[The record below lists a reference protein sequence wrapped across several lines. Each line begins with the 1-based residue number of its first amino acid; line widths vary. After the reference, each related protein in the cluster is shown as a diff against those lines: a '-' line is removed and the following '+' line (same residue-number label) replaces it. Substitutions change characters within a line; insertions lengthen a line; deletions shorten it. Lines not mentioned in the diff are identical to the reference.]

1 MLSRSCSTGEQP
13 FAGGW
18 LRLGI
23 SANVRREILGP
34 CSVGGKG
41 EFMNFIR
48 AFTSF
53 SGRIGRRGFW
63 AGIIT
68 IFVLGSLAK
77 VSTTPDILSS
87 DPFSALSR
95 NWRNMGAMDVLI
107 YLAMLY
113 PAMALVTQR
122 LHDRNKSGLY
132 AALFWGPALVQAA
145 NVFLP
150 GISAYLSDIMW
161 GWNLLAAWIGAVGIW
176 FFVELGFYGPRE
188 PNKYGPD
195 PRND

>member
-1 MLSRSCSTGEQP
+1 
-13 FAGGW
+13 
-18 LRLGI
+18 
-23 SANVRREILGP
+23 
-34 CSVGGKG
+34 
-41 EFMNFIR
+41 MNAIK

-68 IFVLGSLAK
+68 IFIFGSLAT
-77 VSTTPDILSS
+77 VGLQPDILSS
-87 DPFSALSR
+87 DPFTALLK
-95 NWRNMGAMDVLI
+95 NWQNMGTREVVL

-122 LHDRNKSGLY
+122 LHDRNKSGLV
-132 AALFWGPALVQAA
+132 AALFWAPALIQ
-145 NVFLP
+145 
-150 GISAYLSDIMW
+150 SATILVPALNSFMDTIMW
-161 GWNLLAAWIGAVGIW
+161 GYNWLALWIGGVGTW
-176 FFVELGFYGPRE
+176 FFVELGFYGPRGGD